1 MFWTLNRCDLV
12 HVIFVLNLTSVNI
25 SPNESSHSNVS
36 PWHEAWCKKTSTQ
49 FQCPNVIAP
58 ICFNSWSTITTSQLY
73 SRAHLQPSAFTGQT
87 LPANCR
93 GKNKYIKETP
103 SLMLIEVKCSIVLI
117 WGPARAYLSTRAV
130 WGLNEGATQQPH
142 CSAKYERAVPDE
154 NGNNKHV
161 SPLEAQI
168 LRRRRRQ
175 ELVSRVG
182 IQCGAFLCGVYT
194 AQRHASVVNCWF

>member
-1 MFWTLNRCDLV
+1 MTWSMMWKDLNTVSASKRNTT
-12 HVIFVLNLTSVNI
+12 NLFQQLEHNHNI
-25 SPNESSHSNVS
+25 
-36 PWHEAWCKKTSTQ
+36 A
-49 FQCPNVIAP
+49 A
-58 ICFNSWSTITTSQLY
+58 
-73 SRAHLQPSAFTGQT
+73 LQPSAFTGQT

-93 GKNKYIKETP
+93 GKTKYIKETP

-194 AQRHASVVNCWF
+194 AQRHASVVNWWF